1 MTRTEAFAQLDEL
14 AGLKPGWNSY
24 NAKPP
29 TRAALRTARK
39 LMRRLPESLLR
50 HVVVVP
56 TVRGGIQFE
65 WSLNNH
71 DCELVILADGS
82 LEIEDAT
89 YEYGFWWV
97 VFADRARSVSRAATW
112 IPILESFAAPE

>member
-1 MTRTEAFAQLDEL
+1 MTKTKAFAELDEL
-14 AGLKPGWNSY
+14 AKLKPGWNSY

-39 LMRRLPESLLR
+39 FVERLPESLLR
-50 HVVVVP
+50 HIIIVP

-71 DCELVILADGS
+71 DCELVILPDGS
-82 LEIEDAT
+82 LEVEDAT
-89 YEYGFWWV
+89 YEDGGWRV
-97 VFADRARSVSRAATW
+97 QFADRARAVSRAATW